1 MKKRLV
7 RNKNNA
13 ILAGVCAGLGDYFK
27 VSAWIFRVIFLIPV
41 LPFILTFWAG
51 VVSVLIYVLLATI
64 LPLREQIDDR
74 EVIEVDYE
82 VLDDD
87 EADGLGGD

>member
-27 VSAWIFRVIFLIPV
+27 RSPWLFRIIFLVPV
-41 LPFILTFWAG
+41 LPFVLTFWAG
-51 VVSVLIYVLLATI
+51 IVSILIYVLLAML
-64 LPLREQIDDR
+64 LPVRAQIDDG
-74 EVIEVDYE
+74 EMIEVDYE
-82 VLDDD
+82 ILDDD
-87 EADGLGGD
+87 ESDEVR

>member
-64 LPLREQIDDR
+64 LPLREQINDR
-74 EVIEVDYE
+74 EVIEVDYK

-87 EADGLGGD
+87 ELDGSGED